1 MKKAVKGLSLLLLVA
16 LLLSMAV
23 ACDNGTGDPEV
34 TPEPTLPAG
43 TVIENEDGTVTTIT
57 QLKNPILPGYHAD
70 PSVCKFGDTYYI
82 YSTTDGYVLNGNGG
96 KPQIWKSTDF
106 VNWTVMEMEL
116 RNEQGKAFNGADNF
130 FWAPSVIQVGEKY
143 YLFFTL
149 ADYKIMVASADS
161 PEGPFTVHGDDLFPN
176 NKTIDPQAFL
186 DDDGSLYITYL
197 MYEHQASGD
206 LFTAITKLNPENPRE
221 IIETKQI
228 EELSYV
234 YREGQEILKKDG
246 KYYLF
251 YSEGVWTGR
260 DYHVCY
266 AMADSVYGPYTI
278 MGTILESADE
288 DLVGTGHHSTIEL
301 EPGRYV
307 MVYHRQ
313 CIPFNGQGFRQVCVD
328 DMIFNEDGTIQ
339 KVNASYD
346 GILLGVTTS
355 KEEATLKN
363 VAAGATVTYTS
374 DQKERIYSPEN
385 LVDDSYQTI
394 FKTANDEGEKEI
406 LIELAQEYEIQKT
419 ELYFEF
425 GSKYYRY
432 KIDFSTDGT
441 TWTEYADQTSGRVR
455 TTPRVDEGV
464 MKAKYIR
471 ITLADCESLNRN
483 YGSKN
488 LSDPSRWRELPRYGI
503 FEFKA
508 YAYVTE

>member
-1 MKKAVKGLSLLLLVA
+1 MKKVINVFSLLLVVSLLLVA
-16 LLLSMAV
+16 AV
-23 ACDNGTGDPEV
+23 SCDNGTDDPEV
-34 TPEPTLPAG
+34 TPEPTLPVG
-43 TVIENEDGTVTTIT
+43 TVIDNGDGTVTTIT
-57 QLKNPILPGYHAD
+57 QLNNPILPGYHAD

-96 KPQIWKSTDF
+96 KPMIWKSTDF
-106 VNWTVMEMEL
+106 VNWSVMEMEL
-116 RNEQGKAFNGADNF
+116 LNESGKAFNGSDNF
-130 FWAPSVIQVGEKY
+130 FWAPSMIQIGEKY

-149 ADYKIMVASADS
+149 ADYQIRVASGDS
-161 PEGPFTVHGDDLFPN
+161 PEGPFTVQGEDLFPK
-176 NKTIDPQAFL
+176 NKTIDPQPFM

-197 MYEHQASGD
+197 MYGDGAGGD

-221 IIETKQI
+221 IIETKKI

-234 YREGQEILKKDG
+234 YREGQELLKKDG
-246 KYYLF
+246 KYYLL

-260 DYHVCY
+260 DYRVGY
-266 AMADSVYGPYTI
+266 ATADSIYGPYTI
-278 MGTILESADE
+278 GGIILQSADD

-328 DMIFNEDGTIQ
+328 DMIFNEDGSIQ

-346 GILLGVTTS
+346 GIVLGVTTS

-363 VAAGATVTYTS
+363 VAEGATVTYTS
-374 DQKERIYSPEN
+374 DQKERIYLPAN
-385 LVDDSYQTI
+385 LVDGSFSSI

-406 LIELAQEYEIQKT
+406 LIELDQEYELQKT
-419 ELYFEF
+419 ALYFEF

-432 KIDFSTDGT
+432 KIDVSTDGT
-441 TWTEYADQTSGRVR
+441 NWTQYADQTKGRVR
-455 TTPRVDEGV
+455 TTPRIDEGV
-464 MKAKYIR
+464 ARAKYIR

-488 LSDPSRWRELPRYGI
+488 LKDPSRWRELPRYGI
-503 FEFKA
+503 FEFRA